1 MIVTSVSLPEKYAK
15 IWRRKRKRIMRY
27 AMHTYRTEMIKR
39 GIQRGVTRRY
49 NRIGKPMVIVTVRF
63 KPDEFDVLQFVSGS
77 VRISVSLLLFL
88 IIKNWLQRRAGKL
101 KADVQLHYS
110 VQVDRW
116 NSTGFSVTETL
127 QL

>member
-1 MIVTSVSLPEKYAK
+1 
-15 IWRRKRKRIMRY
+15 
-27 AMHTYRTEMIKR
+27 MIKR
-39 GIQRGVTRRY
+39 GVQRGVTRRY